1 MLCAPSRPSP
11 TNAHHSLPSPQER
24 KVAYRKKVENTDERK
39 AEHQKEERRKVL
51 RLNAIK
57 SKREESEGSKHGSK
71 RPKKA

>member
-1 MLCAPSRPSP
+1 LTPSLTSPRLLARP
-11 TNAHHSLPSPQER
+11 TQER
-24 KVAYRKKVENTDERK
+24 KVAYRKKVENSDERK

>member
-1 MLCAPSRPSP
+1 MLLTTLGSV
-11 TNAHHSLPSPQER
+11 LKQER
-24 KVAYRKKVENTDERK
+24 KVAYRKKVESTDERK